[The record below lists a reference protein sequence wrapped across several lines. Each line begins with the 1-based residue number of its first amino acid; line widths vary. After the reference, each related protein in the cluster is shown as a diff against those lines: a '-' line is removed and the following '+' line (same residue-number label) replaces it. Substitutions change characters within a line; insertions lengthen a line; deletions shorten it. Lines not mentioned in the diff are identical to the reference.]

1 MCYVVTRPSI
11 RGFCDE
17 SAACGEYAQFAAQI
31 RGFRSCVYVAAAAE
45 DELREVAVVDLI
57 SAEMSVDRG
66 NDLASEVVVVRDTF
80 EE

>member
-1 MCYVVTRPSI
+1 MFLSHPSGLPFSRSATLPVHHSFLHFVGIDTR
-11 RGFCDE
+11 
-17 SAACGEYAQFAAQI
+17 FAFQYM
-31 RGFRSCVYVAAAAE
+31 VAAAE
-45 DELREVAVVDLI
+45 DELWEVAVVDLI